1 MKQLYK
7 ISLLL
12 ILISLIS
19 CVDKDEEVIS
29 TQDLLLG
36 RWKTIQMKVNNQ
48 IQSLDICDYQG
59 TMEFT
64 STNIVFTDY
73 LYDETAD
80 GCILDE
86 EYSFPYT
93 FVEDNIF
100 KVYRSGG
107 LIVSTEIIDLNTN
120 TLILRSL
127 VNNATVIKEATY
139 KRIE

>member
-36 RWKTIQMKVNNQ
+36 RWKTIQMKVDNQ
-48 IQSLDICDYQG
+48 IQSLTTCDYQG

-64 STNIVFTDY
+64 STEIIFTDY
-73 LYDETAD
+73 LFDDATD
-80 GCILDE
+80 SCMLDE

-93 FVEDNIF
+93 FVEP
-100 KVYRSGG
+100 
-107 LIVSTEIIDLNTN
+107 
-120 TLILRSL
+120 
-127 VNNATVIKEATY
+127 
-139 KRIE
+139 